1 MSYCF
6 LLVFFFFFF
15 FSFFFL
21 FFFPGAAIE
30 ALNDLQSEA
39 YLKGVSLIL
48 NQCSL
53 SQPSVPQISFQ

>member
-6 LLVFFFFFF
+6 LFFFFFF
-15 FSFFFL
+15 FS
-21 FFFPGAAIE
+21 GAAIE

-39 YLKGVSLIL
+39 YLKGVGLIL